1 MHARTM
7 LLSLVVLIGG
17 LGLARPE
24 LAELPLRLAAPA
36 HDAVTQSSVRNLAT
50 ALQSYALDAGGV
62 DAVTV
67 EELAGWGWV
76 PQDTT
81 AVTIWVGGD
90 EFRVVA
96 QDVRPGASAFEYT
109 SAGLVADDAGGLG
122 SAATAQD
129 HVVAGVTIRPLT
141 GS

>member
-1 MHARTM
+1 MHGRTM
-7 LLSLVVLIGG
+7 LLSLVVLVGG
-17 LGLARPE
+17 VGVARPE
-24 LAELPLRLAAPA
+24 LAELPLRVAAPA
-36 HDAVTQSSVRNLAT
+36 YDAVTQSSVRNLAT
-50 ALQSYALDAGGV
+50 ALQSYGLDAGSV
-62 DAVTV
+62 DGVTV

-81 AVTIWVGGD
+81 AVTIWVRGE

-109 SAGLVADDAGGLG
+109 TVGADGGPGQMGL
-122 SAATAQD
+122 SAARVED
-129 HVVAGVTIRPLT
+129 PLPGVTIRPLT